1 MSRTVH
7 CIKLGIDA
15 EGLDRPPL
23 PGAMGQRIFENV
35 SKQAWQQWIAHQT
48 RLINEYR
55 LVLADASARKQL
67 SEEMEKFFF
76 GGELAPT
83 SYVPPTAQQD

>member
-7 CIKLGIDA
+7 CIKLGTDA

-23 PGAMGQRIFENV
+23 PGPMGQRIFENV
-35 SKQAWQQWIAHQT
+35 SKQAWQGWIEHQT

-55 LVLADASARKQL
+55 LVLADAQSRRFL
-67 SEEMEKFFF
+67 SQEMERYFF
-76 GGELAPT
+76 GDGKT
-83 SYVPPTAQQD
+83 SETGYVPPSE